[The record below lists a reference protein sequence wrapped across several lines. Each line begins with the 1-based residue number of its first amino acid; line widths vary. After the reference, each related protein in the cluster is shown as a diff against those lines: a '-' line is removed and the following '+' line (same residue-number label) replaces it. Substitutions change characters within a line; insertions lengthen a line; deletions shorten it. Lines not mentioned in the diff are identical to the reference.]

1 MSDDRDSGVHPRPE
15 RWLVPTD
22 DDEQLDVPST
32 SSGRHSIPDDPADQG
47 EPVADR
53 EDEEPTTTWPAAT
66 TPSTP
71 ATGTGVP
78 AGPSSAPGDTA
89 EPVAAAWSASD
100 ETPTSSWTADGTST
114 PDVDPAT
121 TILPATSG
129 SHADDAAWRS
139 GDARTELIPP
149 VPAETGNTSIL
160 AAVAADQAAASR
172 TPETGR
178 AASRAATRAAAR
190 PKTGGD
196 HVRTVVRG
204 IGQTFITLGVIV
216 LLFVVYEVYITD
228 IFSAAKQKE
237 ATAAL
242 DERWVQEAAVE
253 QTEVVT
259 VTDPNQLVVDP
270 ASRARSYQVLDGEGF
285 AKISIPAFGPDYHY
299 TIISG
304 TNPDE
309 LTTGPGHY
317 PDSQYPG
324 EQGNFAMAGHRVSKG
339 SPFNALDQLNS
350 CDAII
355 IETQDDWFVYR
366 VLPME
371 NEIEGWDPAAR
382 ANCAGV
388 EAPTGAYAEAG
399 VLGREITL
407 PTDYAQVLP
416 IPHVDSYT
424 VPADAQRLVTL
435 TTCHPQFSDA
445 ERMIIHGTL
454 VKTYAKTAGFIPPE
468 MQEG

>member
-1 MSDDRDSGVHPRPE
+1 MSDDRDSGVDPRPE

-32 SSGRHSIPDDPADQG
+32 STGRHSLPETPAEQDG
-47 EPVADR
+47 SGPSAA
-53 EDEEPTTTWPAAT
+53 EDAPTTTWPAAAAHDSAV
-66 TPSTP
+66 PSTP
-71 ATGTGVP
+71 DSTPADAATS
-78 AGPSSAPGDTA
+78 AWSAPADPETA
-89 EPVAAAWSASD
+89 AWSAPADEPAPAAWSASTD
-100 ETPTSSWTADGTST
+100 PTADEQ
-114 PDVDPAT
+114 
-121 TILPATSG
+121 ATSIVPMVP
-129 SHADDAAWRS
+129 SSSAWSS
-139 GDARTELIPP
+139 GDARTELIPS
-149 VPAETGNTSIL
+149 VPAESENTSIL
-160 AAVAADQAAASR
+160 AAVAADQATRS
-172 TPETGR
+172 PDSGR
-178 AASRAATRAAAR
+178 GATRAATRAAAR

-196 HVRTVVRG
+196 RVRTVVRG

-242 DERWVQEAAVE
+242 DERWVQEDAVE

-270 ASRARSYQVLDGEGF
+270 ASRTRSYEVLDGEGF
-285 AKISIPAFGPDYHY
+285 AKISIPAFGADYHL

-304 TNPDE
+304 TNPEE
-309 LTTGPGHY
+309 LVTGPGHY

-339 SPFNALDQLNS
+339 SPFNNLDQLNS

-355 IETQDDWFVYR
+355 IETQTDWFVYR
-366 VLPME
+366 VLPMD

-388 EAPTGAYAEAG
+388 EAPTGAYDG
-399 VLGREITL
+399 IVGREITL

-424 VPADAQRLVTL
+424 VPADAQRLITL

-454 VKTYAKTAGFIPPE
+454 VKTYSKSPGFIPPE

>member
-1 MSDDRDSGVHPRPE
+1 
-15 RWLVPTD
+15 
-22 DDEQLDVPST
+22 
-32 SSGRHSIPDDPADQG
+32 
-47 EPVADR
+47 
-53 EDEEPTTTWPAAT
+53 
-66 TPSTP
+66 
-71 ATGTGVP
+71 
-78 AGPSSAPGDTA
+78 
-89 EPVAAAWSASD
+89 
-100 ETPTSSWTADGTST
+100 
-114 PDVDPAT
+114 
-121 TILPATSG
+121 
-129 SHADDAAWRS
+129 
-139 GDARTELIPP
+139 
-149 VPAETGNTSIL
+149 
-160 AAVAADQAAASR
+160 
-172 TPETGR
+172 
-178 AASRAATRAAAR
+178 
-190 PKTGGD
+190 
-196 HVRTVVRG
+196 
-204 IGQTFITLGVIV
+204 V

-242 DERWVQEAAVE
+242 DERWVQEDAVE

-270 ASRARSYQVLDGEGF
+270 ASRTRSYEVLDGEGF
-285 AKISIPAFGPDYHY
+285 AKISIPAFGADYHL

-304 TNPDE
+304 TNPEE
-309 LTTGPGHY
+309 LVTGPGHY

-339 SPFNALDQLNS
+339 SPFNNLDQLNS

-371 NEIEGWDPAAR
+371 NEIDGWDPAAR

>member
-1 MSDDRDSGVHPRPE
+1 MSDDRDSGVDPRPE

-32 SSGRHSIPDDPADQG
+32 STGRHSVPDDLPEQAGSESGEDQ
-47 EPVADR
+47 DL
-53 EDEEPTTTWPAAT
+53 PTTALPAVPAHHSSTSPAPVGSGSADASPAAE
-66 TPSTP
+66 
-71 ATGTGVP
+71 AT
-78 AGPSSAPGDTA
+78 
-89 EPVAAAWSASD
+89 AAWSA
-100 ETPTSSWTADGTST
+100 A
-114 PDVDPAT
+114 PDDQ
-121 TILPATSG
+121 ATSVQPAAA
-129 SHADDAAWRS
+129 SDAWRS

-149 VPAETGNTSIL
+149 VPAQSENTSIL
-160 AAVAADQAAASR
+160 AAVAADQAA
-172 TPETGR
+172 GR
-178 AASRAATRAAAR
+178 APESGRAATRAAAR
-190 PKTGGD
+190 SASRPKTGGD
-196 HVRTVVRG
+196 RVRTVVRG

-242 DERWVQEAAVE
+242 DERWVQEDPVQ

-259 VTDPNQLVVDP
+259 VTDPNQLIVDP
-270 ASRARSYQVLDGEGF
+270 ATRTRSYEVLDGEGF

-339 SPFNALDQLNS
+339 SPFNNLDLLNS
-350 CDAII
+350 CDALIV
-355 IETQDDWFVYR
+355 ETQTDWFVYR

-371 NEIEGWDPAAR
+371 NEIAGWDPAAR

-388 EAPTGAYAEAG
+388 EAPTGAYAEAQ
-399 VLGREITL
+399 VYGREITL

-416 IPHVDSYT
+416 IPHVDSYS
-424 VPADAQRLVTL
+424 VPADAQRLITL

-454 VKTYAKTAGFIPPE
+454 VKTYSKSPGFIPPE

>member
-1 MSDDRDSGVHPRPE
+1 MSDDRDSGVDPRPQ

-22 DDEQLDVPST
+22 DDDHVDVPVTST
-32 SSGRHSIPDDPADQG
+32 GRHSAPSDDDAP
-47 EPVADR
+47 E
-53 EDEEPTTTWPAAT
+53 TAAA
-66 TPSTP
+66 TPSTTEP
-71 ATGTGVP
+71 APTRDDESTGVWTGSHP
-78 AGPSSAPGDTA
+78 DARN
-89 EPVAAAWSASD
+89 AAWSEAEPDEQPDDAHTQMIEPVPVAPADHRPSSGPDWASD
-100 ETPTSSWTADGTST
+100 DT
-114 PDVDPAT
+114 
-121 TILPATSG
+121 
-129 SHADDAAWRS
+129 
-139 GDARTELIPP
+139 RTQMIEP
-149 VPAETGNTSIL
+149 VPAEATSVL
-160 AAVAADQAAASR
+160 AAVAADRGAAADGSGHR
-172 TPETGR
+172 SPEGG
-178 AASRAATRAAAR
+178 RAATRAKREAASR
-190 PKTGGD
+190 RPAGPKTAGD
-196 HVRTVVRG
+196 RVRTVVRG
-204 IGQTFITLGVIV
+204 IGQTLITFGVIV

-242 DERWVQEAAVE
+242 DERWVQGDEVQE
-253 QTEVVT
+253 TEVVT

-270 ASRARSYQVLDGEGF
+270 ATRSRSYEVLDGEGF

-324 EQGNFAMAGHRVSKG
+324 EQGNFAIAGHRVSKG
-339 SPFNALDQLNS
+339 SPFNALDQMNS

-355 IETQDDWFVYR
+355 IETQNDWFVYR

-371 NEIEGWDPAAR
+371 NELATWDPAAR

-388 EAPTGAYAEAG
+388 EAPTGEYDG

-424 VPADAQRLVTL
+424 VPAEAQRLITL

-454 VKTYAKTAGFIPPE
+454 VKTYSKSPGFIPPE